1 MYFQRYCF
9 VLSENSELLKRDSSV
24 LKFGV
29 LAVVNHY
36 LVLSPRIIVISLR
49 LNWTHDE
56 EYPLKKLGA
65 GVK

>member
-9 VLSENSELLKRDSSV
+9 VLSENSDLLKRDSSV
-24 LKFGV
+24 LKFEV
-29 LAVVNHY
+29 LEVVNHY
-36 LVLSPRIIVISLR
+36 LVLSPRLIVISLR

-56 EYPLKKLGA
+56 ESPKKELGA

>member
-9 VLSENSELLKRDSSV
+9 VLSENSDLLKRDSSV
-24 LKFGV
+24 LKFEV
-29 LAVVNHY
+29 LEVVNYY
-36 LVLSPRIIVISLR
+36 LVLSPRLIVISLR

-56 EYPLKKLGA
+56 EYPKKELGA

>member
-1 MYFQRYCF
+1 MYFQKYWF

-24 LKFGV
+24 LQFEV
-29 LAVVNHY
+29 LAVVNYY
-36 LVLSPRIIVISLR
+36 LVLSSRLIVTSLR

-56 EYPLKKLGA
+56 EYPLKKLSA

>member
-24 LKFGV
+24 WSLGGRELFPSFIPKINCN
-29 LAVVNHY
+29 LAEAE
-36 LVLSPRIIVISLR
+36 LGS
-49 LNWTHDE
+49 HDE